1 LLANNTQDSQG
12 ATVLALREQNQPGL
26 RKPNREAPIQF
37 RGFHFA
43 HSVLGTRYSVLYSD
57 GVRQLVRRHLG
68 FFLVATA
75 AACALRLF
83 FLWKF
88 RFVAGDSF
96 IYGDIAKNWLQHGA
110 FAMTEDG
117 LPVPTCIRLP
127 GYPAFVALIWK
138 VAGMEH
144 YTAVMVVQMFFDV
157 GTCYLVAA
165 LARLV
170 LWERAALAAFLLY
183 ALNPFTANYVAT
195 PLAETLAIFFTAL
208 ALLAAVKGLERL
220 ATDGLGWWILCGIAI
235 AAGILMRP
243 DDGILL
249 AGIGGYLLIE
259 LFRRPGK
266 RRVIAAGVV
275 LAAVSLAPLIPWTL
289 RNWRVFHVFEPLAPR
304 YTNNPWEFVPTGFNR
319 WIKTW
324 LVDYAS
330 VEDIYW
336 QVPGGL
342 LEISQLPA
350 RAFDSTDERSQTAR
364 LFAAY
369 DAICDPFCRMT
380 PELDSQFASLAAERI
395 HHAPLRYYV
404 WLPLA
409 RVADM
414 WLRPRT
420 HGLPLDSHWWRFR
433 RDPKD
438 SLIGVLLG
446 VINLVYFVAALI
458 GVARKRVAYAG
469 LFILWIALR
478 CAFLATLEN
487 PEPRYTLECFPAVCV
502 LAAANARRGHP
513 SHGS

>member
-1 LLANNTQDSQG
+1 
-12 ATVLALREQNQPGL
+12 
-26 RKPNREAPIQF
+26 
-37 RGFHFA
+37 
-43 HSVLGTRYSVLYSD
+43 
-57 GVRQLVRRHLG
+57 VRQLVRRHLG

-75 AACALRLF
+75 AAFALRLL

-88 RFVAGDSF
+88 SFVAGDSF

-157 GTCYLVAA
+157 VTGYLVAA

-170 LWERAALAAFLLY
+170 LSERAALAAFLLY

-195 PLAETLAIFFTAL
+195 PLAEVLAIFFTAL
-208 ALLAAVKGLERL
+208 TLLLAVKGLERL
-220 ATDGLGWWILCGIAI
+220 ATYGLRWWTWWIFCGLAI
-235 AAGILMRP
+235 AAGILLRP
-243 DDGILL
+243 DAGILL

-266 RRVIAAGVV
+266 RRAIAAGVV

-289 RNWRVFHVFEPLAPR
+289 RNWRVFHVFQPLAPR
-304 YTNNPWEFVPTGFNR
+304 YANNPWEFVPAGFNR
-319 WIKTW
+319 WLKTW
-324 LVDYAS
+324 LVDYVS
-330 VEDIYW
+330 VDDIYW
-336 QVPGGL
+336 HVPGDP
-342 LEISQLPA
+342 LEIRKLPP
-350 RAFDSTDERSQTAR
+350 RAFDSVDERARTER
-364 LFAAY
+364 LFSAY
-369 DAICDPFCRMT
+369 NATCDPFCRIT
-380 PELDSQFASLAAERI
+380 PELDAQFAGLAAQRI
-395 HHAPLRYYV
+395 HDAPLRYYL

-414 WLRPRT
+414 CLRPRT
-420 HGLPLDSHWWRFR
+420 EALPMDSHWWRFR

>member
-1 LLANNTQDSQG
+1 
-12 ATVLALREQNQPGL
+12 
-26 RKPNREAPIQF
+26 
-37 RGFHFA
+37 
-43 HSVLGTRYSVLYSD
+43 
-57 GVRQLVRRHLG
+57 
-68 FFLVATA
+68 
-75 AACALRLF
+75 
-83 FLWKF
+83 
-88 RFVAGDSF
+88 
-96 IYGDIAKNWLQHGA
+96 
-110 FAMTEDG
+110 
-117 LPVPTCIRLP
+117 
-127 GYPAFVALIWK
+127 
-138 VAGMEH
+138 
-144 YTAVMVVQMFFDV
+144 MVVQMFFDV
-157 GTCYLVAA
+157 VTGYLAAA

-195 PLAETLAIFFTAL
+195 PLAEVLAIFFTAL
-208 ALLAAVKGLERL
+208 TLLLAVKGLERL
-220 ATDGLGWWILCGIAI
+220 ATYGLRWWTWWIFCGLAI
-235 AAGILMRP
+235 AAGILLRP
-243 DDGILL
+243 DAGILL

-266 RRVIAAGVV
+266 RRAIAAGVV

-289 RNWRVFHVFEPLAPR
+289 RNWRVFHVFQPLAPR
-304 YTNNPWEFVPTGFNR
+304 YANNPWEFVPAGFNR
-319 WIKTW
+319 WLKTW
-324 LVDYAS
+324 LVDYVS
-330 VEDIYW
+330 VDDIYW
-336 QVPGGL
+336 HVPGDP
-342 LEISQLPA
+342 LEIRKLPP
-350 RAFDSTDERSQTAR
+350 RAFDSVDERARTER
-364 LFAAY
+364 LFSAY
-369 DAICDPFCRMT
+369 NATCDPFCRIT
-380 PELDSQFASLAAERI
+380 PELDAQFAGLAAQRI
-395 HHAPLRYYV
+395 HDAPLRYYL

-414 WLRPRT
+414 CLRPRT
-420 HGLPLDSHWWRFR
+420 EALPMDSHWWRFR

>member
-1 LLANNTQDSQG
+1 
-12 ATVLALREQNQPGL
+12 
-26 RKPNREAPIQF
+26 
-37 RGFHFA
+37 
-43 HSVLGTRYSVLYSD
+43 
-57 GVRQLVRRHLG
+57 VRQLVRRHLG
-68 FFLVATA
+68 FFLLATA
-75 AACALRLF
+75 AAFALRLF

-88 RFVAGDSF
+88 SFVAGDSF

-117 LPVPTCIRLP
+117 LPVSTYIRLP
-127 GYPAFVALIWK
+127 GYPAFIALIWK
-138 VAGMEH
+138 VFGIEH

-165 LARLV
+165 LGRLV
-170 LWERAALAAFLLY
+170 LWDRAALAAFLLY

-208 ALLAAVKGLERL
+208 TLLATVVGLERL
-220 ATDGLGWWILCGIAI
+220 ATNGLRWWIFCGLAL

-249 AGIGGYLLIE
+249 AGIGAYLLIE

-289 RNWRVFHVFEPLAPR
+289 RNWRVFHVFQPLAPR
-304 YTNNPWEFVPTGFNR
+304 YANNPWEFVPAGFNR
-319 WIKTW
+319 WLKTW
-324 LVDYAS
+324 LVDYVS
-330 VEDIYW
+330 VDDIYW
-336 QVPGGL
+336 HVPGDPI
-342 LEISQLPA
+342 EISKLPA
-350 RAFDSTDERSQTAR
+350 RAFDSADERAQTER
-364 LFAAY
+364 LFSAY
-369 DAICDPFCRMT
+369 NATCDPFCGMT
-380 PELDSQFASLAAERI
+380 PELDSQFASLAAQRI
-395 HHAPLRYYV
+395 HDAPLRYYL

-414 WLRPRT
+414 CLRPRT
-420 HGLPLDSHWWRFR
+420 EALPLDSHWWRFR

-446 VINLVYFVAALI
+446 AINLAYFVAALI
-458 GVARKRVAYAG
+458 GVARKRIAYVG
-469 LFILWIALR
+469 LFVLWIALR

-487 PEPRYTLECFPAVCV
+487 PEPRYTLECFPVVCV
-502 LAAANARRGHP
+502 FAAANTRRTHP
-513 SHGS
+513 FPRDLTEC

>member
-1 LLANNTQDSQG
+1 
-12 ATVLALREQNQPGL
+12 
-26 RKPNREAPIQF
+26 
-37 RGFHFA
+37 
-43 HSVLGTRYSVLYSD
+43 
-57 GVRQLVRRHLG
+57 VRQLVRRHLG

-75 AACALRLF
+75 AAFALRLL

-88 RFVAGDSF
+88 SFVAGDSF

-157 GTCYLVAA
+157 VTGYLVAA

-195 PLAETLAIFFTAL
+195 PLAEVLAIFFTAL
-208 ALLAAVKGLERL
+208 TLLLAVKGLERL
-220 ATDGLGWWILCGIAI
+220 ATYGLRWWTWWIFCGLAI
-235 AAGILMRP
+235 AAGILLRP
-243 DDGILL
+243 DAGILL

-266 RRVIAAGVV
+266 RRAIAAGVV

-289 RNWRVFHVFEPLAPR
+289 RNWRVFHVFQPLAPR
-304 YTNNPWEFVPTGFNR
+304 YANNPWEFVPAGFNR
-319 WIKTW
+319 WLKTW
-324 LVDYAS
+324 LVDYVS
-330 VEDIYW
+330 VDDIYW
-336 QVPGGL
+336 HVPGDP
-342 LEISQLPA
+342 LEIRKLPP
-350 RAFDSTDERSQTAR
+350 RAFDSVDERARTER
-364 LFAAY
+364 LFSAY
-369 DAICDPFCRMT
+369 NATCDPFCRIT
-380 PELDSQFASLAAERI
+380 PELDAQFAGLAAQRI
-395 HHAPLRYYV
+395 HDAPLRYYL

-414 WLRPRT
+414 CLRPRT
-420 HGLPLDSHWWRFR
+420 EALPMDSHWWRFR